1 MSVSIED
8 LVRLA
13 EELSRI
19 DGEAYWRCAVSRG
32 YYAAFHA
39 CLEVSPNH
47 IRNARANLHEKLITW
62 MREGRESDD
71 ETKLQIAEVG
81 LELDQLRKKRAQADY
96 RLREPVHR
104 TDSMLCVKKSAKIID
119 VIKSLDSGLI

>member
-1 MSVSIED
+1 MSVSVED
-8 LVRLA
+8 LICLA
-13 EELSRI
+13 QELSRI

-47 IRNARANLHEKLITW
+47 IRSARVNLHEKLITW

-81 LELDQLRKKRAQADY
+81 LELDQLRKRRAQADY
-96 RLREPVHR
+96 RIREPVRR
-104 TDSMLCVKKSAKIID
+104 TDSILCVKKSAKIIG
-119 VIKSLDSGLI
+119 VIKRLG